1 MAITSSSVNSTD
13 TLETFRQEFNN
24 AVVDLGNIEGA
35 NTFTSSIV
43 FEGSTDDSNE
53 TTLTVTDPTADR
65 TITLPNLTGTVS
77 LITATETL
85 TNKTLTT
92 PVIAEI
98 DSGSTIT
105 LDATTDIVLDA
116 DGGDI
121 FFKDAGTTFG
131 SATNTSGNLII
142 KSGTTTALTFSG
154 ANLTAAGTIDS
165 GAITSTGVITGT
177 GFTIGSAAILEA
189 ELEILDG
196 ANVTTAELNLLD
208 GSAKSTS
215 SITVA
220 DADALII
227 IDGTTTKQIPASDI
241 KTYVGSGAV
250 TAINNATANELVTIG
265 STTTELDAEANLT
278 FDGSTFAV
286 TGDATISDDLGLVSD
301 AAVLTFG
308 ANSEITVTHVHNTGL
323 NFKHTATGDDKPII
337 LTLQT
342 GETDIATDD
351 VLGTINFQAP
361 DEGTGTDAILVAA
374 GIEAI
379 SETDF
384 SSSSNATSLIFKTA
398 SSEAAAEKVRIDSSG
413 RVNIGA
419 ISSTSVSGYGLKLE
433 SSGNVQYLLKA
444 AANFNSTISFGDP
457 DSNTVGQIIYA
468 HNGDHL
474 RFEVNGDESMRIDS
488 SERIQINGTNGTEF
502 LNVVGAVGCSG
513 GSSNFSAG
521 PARTLLDF
529 TGSLG
534 RVATV
539 NGASG
544 SATPL
549 TFLTAN
555 TERMRIE
562 ASAAIFHINESANG
576 DMTTGLTINQGAADN
591 SAFTLKSSD
600 VAHGMTTEHETD
612 TYAQFSKVSGT
623 EGGLN
628 IKGLA
633 EGGEALLLSAA
644 ATDSDTSDTSSS
656 RAPIEVRPSK
666 KDSTSIGDFGSSDN
680 LILFFNNNTRR
691 MLLKGS
697 GALHLS
703 NTTLVALDTEDD
715 AMLVRQ
721 LDKATSSAGVID
733 TQWDQFV
740 NKNNDKLKEIG
751 VLSSE
756 EDFIV
761 VQPHLKLLNGATWQQ
776 RVMFETMK
784 KVADEMLPGFADK
797 LNEKLAEQ
805 NLPAL
810 PISA

>member
-215 SITVA
+215 SITLA
-220 DADALII
+220 DADAFIV

-241 KTYVGSGAV
+241 KTYAGGAV

>member
-215 SITVA
+215 SITLA
-220 DADALII
+220 DADAFIV

-241 KTYVGSGAV
+241 KTYAGGAV

-323 NFKHTATGDDKPII
+323 NFKHTSTGDDKHII

-419 ISSTSVSGYGLKLE
+419 NSSTSVSGYGLKLE

-534 RVATV
+534 RVGTV

>member
-1 MAITSSSVNSTD
+1 M
-13 TLETFRQEFNN
+13 
-24 AVVDLGNIEGA
+24 
-35 NTFTSSIV
+35 
-43 FEGSTDDSNE
+43 
-53 TTLTVTDPTADR
+53 
-65 TITLPNLTGTVS
+65 
-77 LITATETL
+77 
-85 TNKTLTT
+85 
-92 PVIAEI
+92 
-98 DSGSTIT
+98 
-105 LDATTDIVLDA
+105 
-116 DGGDI
+116 
-121 FFKDAGTTFG
+121 
-131 SATNTSGNLII
+131 
-142 KSGTTTALTFSG
+142 
-154 ANLTAAGTIDS
+154 
-165 GAITSTGVITGT
+165 
-177 GFTIGSAAILEA
+177 
-189 ELEILDG
+189 
-196 ANVTTAELNLLD
+196 
-208 GSAKSTS
+208 
-215 SITVA
+215 
-220 DADALII
+220 
-227 IDGTTTKQIPASDI
+227 
-241 KTYVGSGAV
+241 
-250 TAINNATANELVTIG
+250 
-265 STTTELDAEANLT
+265 
-278 FDGSTFAV
+278 
-286 TGDATISDDLGLVSD
+286 
-301 AAVLTFG
+301 
-308 ANSEITVTHVHNTGL
+308 
-323 NFKHTATGDDKPII
+323 
-337 LTLQT
+337 
-342 GETDIATDD
+342 
-351 VLGTINFQAP
+351 
-361 DEGTGTDAILVAA
+361 
-374 GIEAI
+374 
-379 SETDF
+379 
-384 SSSSNATSLIFKTA
+384 
-398 SSEAAAEKVRIDSSG
+398 RIDSSG

-419 ISSTSVSGYGLKLE
+419 NSSTSVSGYGLKLE
-433 SSGNVQYLLKA
+433 STGNVQYLLKA

-457 DSNTVGQIIYA
+457 DSKTVGQIIYA

>member
-1 MAITSSSVNSTD
+1 
-13 TLETFRQEFNN
+13 
-24 AVVDLGNIEGA
+24 
-35 NTFTSSIV
+35 
-43 FEGSTDDSNE
+43 
-53 TTLTVTDPTADR
+53 
-65 TITLPNLTGTVS
+65 
-77 LITATETL
+77 
-85 TNKTLTT
+85 
-92 PVIAEI
+92 
-98 DSGSTIT
+98 
-105 LDATTDIVLDA
+105 
-116 DGGDI
+116 
-121 FFKDAGTTFG
+121 
-131 SATNTSGNLII
+131 
-142 KSGTTTALTFSG
+142 
-154 ANLTAAGTIDS
+154 
-165 GAITSTGVITGT
+165 
-177 GFTIGSAAILEA
+177 
-189 ELEILDG
+189 
-196 ANVTTAELNLLD
+196 
-208 GSAKSTS
+208 
-215 SITVA
+215 
-220 DADALII
+220 
-227 IDGTTTKQIPASDI
+227 
-241 KTYVGSGAV
+241 
-250 TAINNATANELVTIG
+250 
-265 STTTELDAEANLT
+265 
-278 FDGSTFAV
+278 
-286 TGDATISDDLGLVSD
+286 
-301 AAVLTFG
+301 
-308 ANSEITVTHVHNTGL
+308 
-323 NFKHTATGDDKPII
+323 
-337 LTLQT
+337 
-342 GETDIATDD
+342 
-351 VLGTINFQAP
+351 
-361 DEGTGTDAILVAA
+361 
-374 GIEAI
+374 
-379 SETDF
+379 
-384 SSSSNATSLIFKTA
+384 
-398 SSEAAAEKVRIDSSG
+398 
-413 RVNIGA
+413 
-419 ISSTSVSGYGLKLE
+419 
-433 SSGNVQYLLKA
+433 
-444 AANFNSTISFGDP
+444 
-457 DSNTVGQIIYA
+457 
-468 HNGDHL
+468 
-474 RFEVNGDESMRIDS
+474 
-488 SERIQINGTNGTEF
+488 
-502 LNVVGAVGCSG
+502 
-513 GSSNFSAG
+513 
-521 PARTLLDF
+521 
-529 TGSLG
+529 
-534 RVATV
+534 
-539 NGASG
+539 
-544 SATPL
+544 
-549 TFLTAN
+549 
-555 TERMRIE
+555 MRIE